1 MFDLDMKIGESIP
14 STACNNS
21 IQCATQI
28 LFLLNHQ
35 Q

>member
-14 STACNNS
+14 STACSNS
-21 IQCATQI
+21 TQCAMQI

-35 Q
+35 